1 MEKGKTGIN
10 DVLALQGLDIWKAIL
25 EETDRRYMQK
35 HVLSETSFDSSGDE
49 SEESDCTA
57 IQRTLEL
64 ENSFSSDGGQDTSS
78 ISISDVKR
86 LTCERCWRFFHAEYV
101 RARTR
106 KSLLTFAI
114 TAAQYIDFDHST
126 VPFLR
131 ECCAQYY
138 ERWL

>member
-86 LTCERCWRFFHAEYV
+86 ATCEQFWIFFHAEY
-101 RARTR
+101 ARNR

-114 TAAQYIDFDHST
+114 TGVQYLEFDNST
-126 VPFLR
+126 LPFLR
-131 ECCAQYY
+131 ECCAEYY